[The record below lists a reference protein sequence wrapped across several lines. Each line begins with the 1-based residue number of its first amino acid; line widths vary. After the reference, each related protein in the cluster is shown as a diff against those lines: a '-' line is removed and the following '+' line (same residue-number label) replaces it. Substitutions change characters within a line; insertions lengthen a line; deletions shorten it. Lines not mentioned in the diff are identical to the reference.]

1 MSQAMRELIWL
12 TVDVASTLG
21 HKLKSE
27 VEIKST
33 VFEDNNGAIALAHKP
48 AATSR
53 TKHIHTK
60 HWFFKEHI
68 GEENSIKLVRVDT
81 EDQLADIFTKGV
93 EEKLFVPL
101 RNRLMGWCDW
111 WFVCV

>member
-1 MSQAMRELIWL
+1 MDI
-12 TVDVASTLG
+12 ASTLG
-21 HKLKSE
+21 SNLKDE

-33 VFEDNNGAIALAHKP
+33 VFEDNNGTIALAHKSGT
-48 AATSR
+48 TSR

-68 GEENSIKLVRVDT
+68 GEGSGIKLVKVDT

-101 RNRLMGWCDW
+101 RNRLMRWSN
-111 WFVCV
+111 